1 MCCIQIHV
9 LSDVGLHCSIVEEY
23 ILSSGLP
30 FITVHTR
37 RKNKNQQ
44 VESCLGNL
52 ICNVTSS
59 PSFNCPLFLSGYAI
73 YIYTIYI
80 YIYIYLLKT
89 FCNLL
94 LQHWTILCLYS
105 WTKDL
110 LTLLSPFVW
119 LLSFTTNLR
128 ILW

>member
-80 YIYIYLLKT
+80 YIV
-89 FCNLL
+89 N
-94 LQHWTILCLYS
+94 WS
-105 WTKDL
+105 VV
-110 LTLLSPFVW
+110 SPQICRADFQVFF
-119 LLSFTTNLR
+119 LVCCP
-128 ILW
+128 

>member
-73 YIYTIYI
+73 YIYILYI
-80 YIYIYLLKT
+80 YIYSKLVGGQSPDLQSRFPGVLSGVLPVSNKILGNNIYSGLRGSP
-89 FCNLL
+89 
-94 LQHWTILCLYS
+94 CL
-105 WTKDL
+105 
-110 LTLLSPFVW
+110 
-119 LLSFTTNLR
+119 R
-128 ILW
+128 G